1 MPLARTPYAHG
12 FFRVAACT
20 PRVAPA
26 DPRGNLAATLELAC
40 AADRQRAGLAAF
52 PELGLSAY
60 AKAALFSQA
69 PLLDEVGRFLHVW
82 CRASLELLPILLV
95 GAPLRAQGALFN

>member
-1 MPLARTPYAHG
+1 MPLTRTPYAHG

-40 AADRQRAGLAAF
+40 AADRQPAGLAVF
-52 PELGLSAY
+52 PGLGLSAD
-60 AKAALFSQA
+60 ATAALFFEA
-69 PLLDEVGRFLHVW
+69 ALVDEVKQVLNDL
-82 CRASLELLPILLV
+82 CRPSLELLPILLV
-95 GAPLRAQGALFN
+95 AAPLRAQGALFN